1 MLTPVTPDGEID
13 LKSLRRLVES
23 CIGSDAV
30 GIGAFGGVSEY
41 SKISDYDREAI
52 LEAIVEQTAGRVPVF
67 VGPAAMSMRST
78 RENVKQAVRLGGELL
93 MVCSPIM
100 GRMKRDALFDY
111 YRAVA
116 DMSDLPIMVQ
126 DTGASKPTYSAELV
140 AELYHEI
147 DTVFSGKIEGIDFLL
162 DVRDRIT
169 AIATDAVRI
178 RAIRTQLNL
187 HNEQLA
193 EDPRTARLAELGEAA
208 SDDLRSVELALYNPD
223 AKVNYDI
230 LAGRHGGAQLYSRLG
245 WLYRSSMSHDGPPT
259 QGMQEVNAELTRLYE
274 QSKAELERIIDK
286 DVGQLNSLAA
296 ELGVDYIIQ

>member
-1 MLTPVTPDGEID
+1 LSSELEAPYLAPDHPDAGPDPKREAD
-13 LKSLRRLVES
+13 LKKAQGLNRASWDLTYE
-23 CIGSDAV
+23 
-30 GIGAFGGVSEY
+30 GA
-41 SKISDYDREAI
+41 
-52 LEAIVEQTAGRVPVF
+52 TRVPGSTNDAGDVS
-67 VGPAAMSMRST
+67 VGPVVPSGTYTLRLSAGGETISQPLIVVPDPRST
-78 RENVKQAVRLGGELL
+78 AALENIKTQ
-93 MVCSPIM
+93 
-100 GRMKRDALFDY
+100 
-111 YRAVA
+111 
-116 DMSDLPIMVQ
+116 
-126 DTGASKPTYSAELV
+126 
-140 AELYHEI
+140 
-147 DTVFSGKIEGIDFLL
+147 IDFLL

-230 LAGRHGGAQLYSRLG
+230 LAGRQGGAQLYSRLG

-274 QSKAELERIIDK
+274 QSKAELERILEK